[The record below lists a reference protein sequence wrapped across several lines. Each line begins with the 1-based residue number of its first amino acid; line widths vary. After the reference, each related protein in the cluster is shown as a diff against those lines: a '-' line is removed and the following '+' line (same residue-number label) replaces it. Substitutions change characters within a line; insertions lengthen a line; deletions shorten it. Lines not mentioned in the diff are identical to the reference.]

1 LRYNA
6 RVTRFPIR
14 VAAAAP
20 LVLLFA
26 CAHAAPDAGS
36 RALPLSRQ
44 IAMREEW
51 LAKRHGLLL
60 EMMRR
65 HQIAM
70 WIVVNEEFH
79 DDPVTQYVAP
89 PRPYAGGRDLFVFAD
104 AGDQGLKR
112 YAITGYAEDNLLR
125 FFESPE
131 EFRKVKEGIQA
142 VVARH
147 DPRTIGLSIEPHDY
161 RPSRGVTRSLT
172 RSSYQFLVDALGPG
186 MEARFV
192 PAAPLV
198 EEYLDTRLP
207 EEREPYAELCAA
219 TEDLTRRALS
229 SEVIAPGRTTVGE
242 VRRFLYDRLAQLGYG
257 TWFQPDM
264 RVQRKGSKGQL
275 SRGFL
280 GVAPESVVIER
291 GDLLHVDFGLTSF
304 GLNTDWQK
312 MAYVLREG
320 ETDAPAGIKN
330 LLANTNAL
338 QDAVVRSARPG
349 IGSGDVYD
357 AAMNAMK
364 TRSAEGVAQGR
375 VPFTAQ
381 IYSHPLGTQGHGLGP
396 SIDFRAASRN
406 DPPRG
411 LRKGSYVAIELNTKA
426 AVPEWG
432 GQEVFAMEEDP
443 AELTEDGYRFFRP
456 RQTEYYLIR

>member
-1 LRYNA
+1 
-6 RVTRFPIR
+6 
-14 VAAAAP
+14 
-20 LVLLFA
+20 
-26 CAHAAPDAGS
+26 
-36 RALPLSRQ
+36 
-44 IAMREEW
+44 
-51 LAKRHGLLL
+51 
-60 EMMRR
+60 
-65 HQIAM
+65 
-70 WIVVNEEFH
+70 
-79 DDPVTQYVAP
+79 VAP
-89 PRPYAGGRDLFVFAD
+89 PRPYAGGRDVFVFAD

-112 YAITGYAEDNLLR
+112 YAVTGYAEDNLLR

-147 DPRTIGLSIEPHDY
+147 DPQTIALSIEPRDY

-172 RSSYQFLVDALGPG
+172 KATYEFLADALGPRY
-186 MEARFV
+186 EARFV
-192 PAAPLV
+192 PAGPLI

-219 TEDLTRRALS
+219 TEQLTRQALS
-229 SEVIAPGRTTVGE
+229 NEVITPGRTTVGD
-242 VRRFLYDRLAQLGYG
+242 VRRFLYDRLAELGYG

-264 RVQRKGSKGQL
+264 RVQRKGGAGQL

-280 GVAPESVVIER
+280 AVAPENVVIER
-291 GDLLHVDFGLTSF
+291 GDLLHVDFGLASF
-304 GLNTDWQK
+304 GLDTDWQK

-320 ETDAPAGIKN
+320 ETDAPAGLKN

-338 QDAVVRSARPG
+338 QEAVAAAARPG
-349 IGSGDVYD
+349 RISAEVYE

-364 TRSAEGVAQGR
+364 ARSAEGR

-381 IYSHPLGTQGHGLGP
+381 IYSHPLGAQGHGLGP
-396 SIDFRAASRN
+396 TIDGRSAERK
-406 DPPRG
+406 DPPRP
-411 LRKGSYVAIELNTKA
+411 LRKGSYLAVELNTKA
-426 AVPEWG
+426 AVPEWD
-432 GQEVFAMEEDP
+432 GQEAFAMEEDP

>member
-1 LRYNA
+1 
-6 RVTRFPIR
+6 
-14 VAAAAP
+14 
-20 LVLLFA
+20 
-26 CAHAAPDAGS
+26 
-36 RALPLSRQ
+36 
-44 IAMREEW
+44 MREEW
-51 LAKRHGLLL
+51 LAKRHALLL
-60 EMMRR
+60 DMMRR
-65 HQIAM
+65 HGIWM

-89 PRPYAGGRDLFVFAD
+89 PRPYAGARDFFVFAD
-104 AGDQGLKR
+104 AGDQGLQR
-112 YAITGYAEDNLLR
+112 YAITGYAEENLMA
-125 FFESPE
+125 FFQSPE
-131 EFRKVKEGIQA
+131 EFRNVKQA
-142 VVARH
+142 LQTVVARH
-147 DPRTIGLSIEPHDY
+147 DPRTIGLSTELWNW

-172 RSSYQFLVDALGPG
+172 KSSYEFLADALGPA

-192 PAAPLV
+192 PAGRLI

-207 EEREPYAELCAA
+207 EERVPYAELCAA
-219 TEDLTRRALS
+219 TEDLTRRVLS
-229 SEVIAPGRTTVGE
+229 NEVIVPGRTKVADL
-242 VRRFLYDRLAQLGYG
+242 RRFLYDRLAELGYG
-257 TWFQPDM
+257 TWFQPDV
-264 RVQRKGSKGQL
+264 RVQRKGSAGQL

-320 ETDAPAGIKN
+320 ESDAPAGLKN

-338 QDAVVRSARPG
+338 QEALAGAARPG
-349 IGSGDVYD
+349 MSAGEVYE
-357 AAMNAMK
+357 AAMKAMK
-364 TRSAEGVAQGR
+364 VRSDEAVQHGK

-381 IYSHPLGTQGHGLGP
+381 IYSHPLGNQGHGLGP

-406 DPPRG
+406 EPPRP
-411 LRKGSYVAIELNTKA
+411 LRNGSYLAVELNTKA

-443 AELTEDGYRFFRP
+443 AELTSEGYRFFRP
-456 RQTEYYLIR
+456 RQTQYYLIH

>member
-1 LRYNA
+1 VKRPLLR
-6 RVTRFPIR
+6 F
-14 VAAAAP
+14 AAAASLP
-20 LVLLFA
+20 VFLA
-26 CAHAAPDAGS
+26 CAHASTAPSAAH
-36 RALPLSRQ
+36 ALPLTRQ
-44 IAMREEW
+44 IALREDW
-51 LAKRHGLLL
+51 LAKRHALLL
-60 EMMRR
+60 DMMRR
-65 HQIAM
+65 HGIAM

-89 PRPYAGGRDLFVFAD
+89 PRPYAGGRDFFVFAD
-104 AGDQGLKR
+104 GGDQGLQR

-125 FFESPE
+125 FFQSPE
-131 EFRKVKEGIQA
+131 EFRNVKTALQT

-147 DPRTIGLSIEPHDY
+147 DPKTIGLSIEPRDWK
-161 RPSRGVTRSLT
+161 PSRGVTRSLT
-172 RSSYQFLVDALGPG
+172 KSSYEFLADTLGPP

-192 PAAPLV
+192 PAGRLI

-207 EEREPYAELCAA
+207 EEREPYAEMCAA

-229 SEVIAPGRTTVGE
+229 NEVIVPGRTKVGD
-242 VRRFLYDRLAQLGYG
+242 VRRFLYDRLAELGYG
-257 TWFQPDM
+257 TWFQPDV
-264 RVQRKGSKGQL
+264 RVQRKGSAGQL

-280 GVAPESVVIER
+280 GVAPESIVIER
-291 GDLLHVDFGLTSF
+291 GDVLHVDFGLTSF

-320 ETDAPAGIKN
+320 ETDAPAGLKN
-330 LLANTNAL
+330 VLANTNAL
-338 QDAVVRSARPG
+338 QEALAGAARPG
-349 IGSGDVYD
+349 MNAGDVYD

-364 TRSAEGVAQGR
+364 ARSAEGVQKGK

-381 IYSHPLGTQGHGLGP
+381 IYSHPLGNQGHGLGP

-406 DPPRG
+406 DPPRP
-411 LRKGSYVAIELNTKA
+411 LRQGSYVAIELNTKA

-443 AELTEDGYRFFRP
+443 AELTSDGYRFFRP
-456 RQTEYYLIR
+456 RQTQYYLIH

>member
-1 LRYNA
+1 
-6 RVTRFPIR
+6 
-14 VAAAAP
+14 
-20 LVLLFA
+20 
-26 CAHAAPDAGS
+26 
-36 RALPLSRQ
+36 
-44 IAMREEW
+44 MREGW
-51 LAKRHGLLL
+51 LEKRHALLL

-65 HQIAM
+65 HRIAM

-89 PRPYAGGRDLFVFAD
+89 PRPYAGGRDFFVFAD
-104 AGDQGLKR
+104 AGARGLER
-112 YAITGYAEDNLLR
+112 YAITGYAEDNLVR
-125 FFESPE
+125 FFQSPE

-147 DPRTIGLSIEPHDY
+147 DPSTIGLSIEPKDY

-172 RSSYQFLVDALGPG
+172 KASYEFLADALGPR

-192 PAAPLV
+192 PAGPLI

-207 EEREPYAELCAA
+207 EEREAYAELCAA
-219 TEDLTRRALS
+219 TEELTRRALS
-229 SEVIAPGRTTVGE
+229 NEAIVPGRTTVGE
-242 VRRFLYDRLAQLGYG
+242 VRRFLYDRLAELGYG

-264 RVQRKGSKGQL
+264 RVQRKGSAGQL

-280 GVAPESVVIER
+280 GVAPEKVLIER
-291 GDLLHVDFGLTSF
+291 GDLLHIDFGLTSF

-312 MAYVLREG
+312 MAYVLRDG
-320 ETDAPAGIKN
+320 ETDAPAGLKN

-338 QDAVVRSARPG
+338 QEAVARAARPG
-349 IGSGDVYD
+349 IASGDVYD

-364 TRSAEGVAQGR
+364 ARSAESVAQGR
-375 VPFTAQ
+375 VPFAAQ
-381 IYSHPLGTQGHGLGP
+381 IYSHPLGNQGHGLGP

-406 DPPRG
+406 DPPRP
-411 LRKGSYVAIELNTKA
+411 LRLGSYVAVELNTKA

-432 GQEVFAMEEDP
+432 GQEAFAMEEDP
-443 AELTEDGYRFFRP
+443 AELTSDGYRFFRP
-456 RQTEYYLIR
+456 RQTEYYLIK